1 MNKIGAIENLNK
13 DFVNNLFEQT
23 KKIKS
28 EWPALEQVGKKK
40 RQFACSFGSQ
50 AQEQN
55 YLLSM
60 QQKLWVLM
68 F

>member
-13 DFVNNLFEQT
+13 DFVNNLFKET

-40 RQFACSFGSQ
+40 TVCLLFWEPSTRTKPQSQRQIFM
-50 AQEQN
+50 E
-55 YLLSM
+55 L
-60 QQKLWVLM
+60 
-68 F
+68 